1 MLNLAGAAG
10 EPLVWRG
17 SAPAARAELHA
28 VATGIAGRLP
38 ARAYLVNLCESRE
51 AFLIV
56 FMASLLAGQIQLMPG
71 TKTPA
76 ALDDLA
82 ARFPD
87 SHRVTDA
94 DVAHWRGELKAPSPL
109 AACSTAASP
118 SAETR
123 HIFTGFTS
131 GSTGELQAHDKYWR
145 GLKASYTMN
154 SAAIRAAIG
163 VAPHAHAS
171 IVGTVPSHHMYGI
184 ELTTLLP
191 LFAGMSVHAER
202 PLFPADVAKALGELP
217 HPRVLVST
225 PLHLRALAESA
236 VKFPPIALVVSA
248 TAPLD
253 AELARRVENRLEC
266 PLLEIFGSTETCA
279 IATRRTARTPE
290 WTTYDGVAIEAGTDH
305 ARVNAAWFPREQILN
320 DVLEL
325 RGAGTFVLR
334 GRNSDIVE
342 VGGKRASLADITR
355 RICLVPGVEDAVA
368 FQPETSAGSA
378 NRVTALVVSSG
389 VTGRQIV
396 EVLAA
401 GLDAVFLPR
410 PLLLVDRIPR
420 DALGKVPRAGLLELA
435 RSVGRV
441 QAVELHQEIRPADV
455 T

>member
-1 MLNLAGAAG
+1 
-10 EPLVWRG
+10 
-17 SAPAARAELHA
+17 
-28 VATGIAGRLP
+28 
-38 ARAYLVNLCESRE
+38 
-51 AFLIV
+51 
-56 FMASLLAGQIQLMPG
+56 MPG
-71 TKTPA
+71 AKTPA

-82 ARFPD
+82 ARYPN

-94 DVAHWRGELKAPSPL
+94 DVARWRAGLRAPFAPAAYPL
-109 AACSTAASP
+109 AAIV
-118 SAETR
+118 ETR
-123 HIFTGFTS
+123 HVFTGFTS

-163 VAPHAHAS
+163 IAPQAPAC

-191 LFAGMSVHAER
+191 LFAGMSVHADR
-202 PLFPADVAKALGELP
+202 PLFPADVAAALCEVP

-225 PLHLRALAESA
+225 PLHLRTLAASA
-236 VKFPPIALVVSA
+236 VKFPQIALVVSA

-253 AELARRVENRLEC
+253 AELARHVESRLEC

-279 IATRRTARTPE
+279 IATRHTSRTSE
-290 WTTYDGVAIEAGTDH
+290 WTMYGGVAIEAASDH
-305 ARVNAAWFPREQILN
+305 TRVNAAWFPRQQILN

-325 RGAGTFVLR
+325 RDAGRFVLR
-334 GRNSDIVE
+334 GRGSDMVE

-355 RICLVPGVEDAVA
+355 RICSVAGVEDAVA
-368 FQPETSAGSA
+368 FQPEASAGAA
-378 NRVTALVVSSG
+378 NRVAALVVSRG
-389 VTGRQIV
+389 ATGRQIV

-420 DALGKVPRAGLLELA
+420 DALGKIPRARLLELA
-435 RSVGRV
+435 RSAGRV

>member
-1 MLNLAGAAG
+1 VLNVTSSAA
-10 EPLVWRG
+10 EPLLWRG
-17 SAPAARAELHA
+17 SAPATRGELHA
-28 VATGIAGRLP
+28 VSAGIAARLP
-38 ARAYLVNLCESRE
+38 ARRYLVNLCESRE
-51 AFLIV
+51 AFLV
-56 FMASLLAGQIQLMPG
+56 AFMASLLANQIQLMPG
-71 TKTPA
+71 AKTPA

-82 ARFPD
+82 ARYPD
-87 SHRVTDA
+87 SHRMTDA
-94 DVAHWRGELKAPSPL
+94 EVARLRAGLMASSTL
-109 AACSTAASP
+109 TAGSIAAT
-118 SAETR
+118 AETR

-145 GLKASYTMN
+145 GLEASFTMN

-163 VAPHAHAS
+163 IAPQAS
-171 IVGTVPSHHMYGI
+171 ANIVGTVPSHHMYGI
-184 ELTTLLP
+184 ELTVLLP
-191 LFAGMSVHAER
+191 WFAGMSVHAER
-202 PLFPADVAKALGELP
+202 PLFPADVAAALAELP

-236 VKFPPIALVVSA
+236 VRFPQIALVVSA

-253 AELARRVENRLEC
+253 AELARRVENRLGC

-279 IATRRTARTPE
+279 IATRQTSRTAE
-290 WTTYDGVAIEAGTDH
+290 WTMYGGVTIEAAPDH
-305 ARVNAAWFPREQILN
+305 TRVNAAWFPGEQILN
-320 DVLEL
+320 DVLEP
-325 RGAGTFVLR
+325 RAAGTFVLR
-334 GRNSDIVE
+334 GRNSDVVE

-355 RICLVPGVEDAVA
+355 RICSVPGVEDAVA

-378 NRVTALVVSSG
+378 NRVAALIVSRGATA
-389 VTGRQIV
+389 RQIV

-420 DALGKVPRAGLLELA
+420 DALGKIPRARLLELA

-441 QAVELHQEIRPADV
+441 QAVELDQEIRPADV